1 MKKIISI
8 LLVCILIAAA
18 FSACGK
24 LGDGK
29 KTLFI
34 YMCGSNLETKQGLA
48 GKNIDE
54 MLSADI
60 GNNTDVIIE
69 TGGTQTWRS
78 HNINNDAIER
88 YEVKNGKL
96 KLIETLDNSNM
107 GESATLT
114 DFLIW
119 GQKNYPSRHNSL
131 ILWDHGAGAAKGI
144 CYDENYSFD
153 PLTLKELKRA
163 FESAKLKNR
172 FDIIGFDACLMASM
186 ETAYY
191 VYDYAKYMI
200 ASEEI
205 EPSGGWDYKTLCE
218 TFSKSEDY
226 IEIGKAVCDSYMQ
239 KCKANQKFYAT
250 LSLFDLSQIP
260 QLMNQCSAAIE
271 YIEKYARKADYFSE
285 VTEAMKTCEKFG
297 GDNAFQGTAN
307 MFDFEDFANK
317 LTSKEYKDLIDV
329 SSFVLYSVNSGQR
342 NNGGVSFFYP
352 AVFNEQEVKD
362 YIKLGVNDNF
372 NRFLLRHYSNI
383 PEKTIEYQ
391 DKGSV
396 SDNGAFSV
404 KLTPES
410 ADYFSHIDFVLMN
423 TDKNGTR
430 HILCTYND
438 IRKDWKN
445 LSFESNFRGVSL
457 ALNGHRLFCSAVS
470 SNSEYISFI
479 APVKV
484 NGEKTNLRFVFVW
497 DRTMFNNGY
506 FKVAGLWNGYD
517 ENGLPDNDIIPL
529 KSADKVQVV
538 TDTVLVNSEPEENYS
553 EEFTIGEE
561 GAVISELPLDGKEYK
576 YVFAVT
582 DIFGNIFTSDMATF
596 EMTVS
601 LNDLI
606 KKPLP
611 DGTYAAKVTKIEPY
625 KN

>member
-205 EPSGGWDYKTLCE
+205 EPSGGWDYKSLCE

-226 IEIGKAVCDSYMQ
+226 IEIGKAVCDSYIQ
-239 KCKANQKFYAT
+239 KCKANQKLYAT

-285 VTEAMKTCEKFG
+285 VTAAMKTCEKFG

-372 NRFLLRHYSNI
+372 NRFLLRHYSNV

-396 SDNGAFSV
+396 NENGAFSV

-561 GAVISELPLDGKEYK
+561 GAVISELPLDGKEYE

-582 DIFGNIFTSDMATF
+582 DIFGNTFTSDMATF